1 MQLIIGRRRD
11 LTPIALNA
19 SLFQRAY
26 IYENRNLVTPLT
38 AHLEFDCPLKEL
50 EYALAEADGED
61 AEAPYMAFLEA
72 LCASDQAKIDLT
84 EIFGGPAL
92 N

>member
-26 IYENRNLVTPLT
+26 IYENRNLETPLT
-38 AHLEFDCPLKEL
+38 ARLVFDCPPQEL